1 MVKKVIRFI
10 VLIIG
15 LSLVAYSGYH
25 LFKIYSDYNTSDKT
39 YEKLQD
45 EYAVDD
51 PKKDDDSTKGS
62 EAQSPW
68 YDDIDIDFAGLRSEN
83 PDVVGWIYFENEDI
97 SYPVMYSGITAITSE
112 RPLRESMPL
121 QAPSSLRVQTRLISA
136 TVIQSFMDTI

>member
-51 PKKDDDSTKGS
+51 SKKNDDSS

-97 SYPVMYSGITAITSE
+97 SYPVMYSGDNSYYLRKTFKREHATAGSISVSYTHLTLPTTS
-112 RPLRESMPL
+112 
-121 QAPSSLRVQTRLISA
+121 RV
-136 TVIQSFMDTI
+136 

>member
-1 MVKKVIRFI
+1 MRSF
-10 VLIIG
+10 
-15 LSLVAYSGYH
+15 
-25 LFKIYSDYNTSDKT
+25 
-39 YEKLQD
+39 QD
-45 EYAVDD
+45 EYALDD
-51 PKKDDDSTKGS
+51 SKKDDDSTKGS

-83 PDVVGWIYFENEDI
+83 PDVVGLIYFENEDI
-97 SYPVMYSGITAITSE
+97 SYPVMYLGITAITSE